1 MIADLFYRWR
11 DNLKTRLYMELA
23 YLLLIGATFG
33 AVLVLGIFV
42 APVIFHSEE
51 LLSVALL
58 DNYNEGM
65 LMAEIFR
72 RFTYWIYL
80 TTIAVV
86 LFEIYEYKQAR
97 RNKIAM
103 ISAFVAVSTM
113 LLFSAVYTP
122 EILALQKEGIEA
134 TMSDAFA
141 NLHAA
146 SELDFKILAVALA
159 ALFFQRILLLRTI
172 KK

>member
-1 MIADLFYRWR
+1 M
-11 DNLKTRLYMELA
+11 KTRLYIELA

-33 AVLVLGIFV
+33 AVMVLGIFV
-42 APVIFHSEE
+42 APVIFYSEE
-51 LLSVALL
+51 LLTVALL

-80 TTIAVV
+80 TTIAVIS
-86 LFEIYEYKQAR
+86 FELYEYKQAR
-97 RNKIAM
+97 RNTIAM
-103 ISAFVAVSTM
+103 VSSFIAISTM

-122 EILALQKEGIEA
+122 KIIALQKEGIEA

-141 NLHAA
+141 GLHSA

-159 ALFFQRILLLRTI
+159 VLFFQRIVLLRTI